1 VVKKINMNVSNQYPT
16 QVLLAEDDD
25 EDYLI
30 FSLAIEELSFKVVLT
45 RAENGDILLK
55 LLDENNPDIIFLDLL
70 MPCKDGRQCLREIR
84 ANRKY
89 DGIPIIV
96 YSSLSDLQS
105 IEFCYREGSNLYAI
119 KPHTLSELKTILEKI
134 FSIDWKK
141 VMYFPPRSGF
151 VLNPQ

>member
-1 VVKKINMNVSNQYPT
+1 MKVSNQYPT
-16 QVLLAEDDD
+16 QVLLGEDDD

-70 MPCKDGRQCLREIR
+70 MPCKDGRQCLKEIR

-89 DGIPIIV
+89 DSIPIIM

-119 KPHTLSELKTILEKI
+119 KPHTLLELKTMLEKI